1 MSERPWPP
9 PNYRP
14 DFGTGYGITFHEF
27 RSLISDPAYQPPIRA
42 LLHEWYGYEIVGI
55 EDEAIVRSP
64 EGVSVDERALY
75 ETIQSDP
82 QKQYDLYQSAMTL
95 WR

>member
-1 MSERPWPP
+1 MPP

-14 DFGTGYGITFHEF
+14 DFGTGYRISFDEF
-27 RSLISDPAYQPPIRA
+27 RSLIRDPLYQPPIRA
-42 LLHEWYGYEIVGI
+42 LLHKWYGYEIVGI

-64 EGVSVDERALY
+64 TGVSVDERELY

-82 QKQYDLYQSAMTL
+82 KKQYDLYQSAIAL